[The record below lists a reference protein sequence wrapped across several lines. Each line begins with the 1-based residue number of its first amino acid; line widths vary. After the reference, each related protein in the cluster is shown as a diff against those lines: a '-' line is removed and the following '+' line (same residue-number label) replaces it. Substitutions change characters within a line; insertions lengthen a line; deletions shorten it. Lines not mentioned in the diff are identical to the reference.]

1 MQLTCLPFYAYTFFP
16 QVIDEMKGKDLEAII
31 AEGTGK
37 FAKVCISM
45 HTCFKYYT
53 YTDGT
58 QRQTNQIL
66 HVHRRHTETA
76 HRDKHKSMHRSC
88 LQSQRWLARVT

>member
-58 QRQTNQIL
+58 QSTGHVCSPRGGWHWL
-66 HVHRRHTETA
+66 HNNFFF
-76 HRDKHKSMHRSC
+76 
-88 LQSQRWLARVT
+88 